1 MVASGGRVDWKQ
13 EVGGR
18 EATGVLRAGACIT
31 QPCCGRAG
39 APRRPFSDATGRTWI
54 WSDLHLG
61 HAENTIGAFDRPF
74 LTVPDDCLVDAWRNY
89 VADDD
94 TILCLGDVGVDGS
107 LHGRRLDR
115 PRSMPGRALLVP
127 GTTIT
132 RLPWLP
138 SRRVSRTFPERR
150 RCG

>member
-18 EATGVLRAGACIT
+18 EATGVL
-31 QPCCGRAG
+31 
-39 APRRPFSDATGRTWI
+39 PRRSLHHAALLRACRRSPPTVFRPTGRTWI
-54 WSDLHLG
+54 RSDLHLG
-61 HAENTIGAFDRPF
+61 HENTIGAFDRPF

-138 SRRVSRTFPERR
+138 SRR
-150 RCG
+150 